1 MARLHI
7 CAARTKHSGKSA
19 KSMDTGAP
27 LFPISFRE
35 LAEIPNVQPPTFYHS
50 LVVELGAAIL
60 RYREFINFHGERV
73 CPVYLLACEYALS
86 RGLEPQTQ

>member
-1 MARLHI
+1 MASRGTV
-7 CAARTKHSGKSA
+7 A
-19 KSMDTGAP
+19 DVDAP
-27 LFPISFRE
+27 
-35 LAEIPNVQPPTFYHS
+35 S